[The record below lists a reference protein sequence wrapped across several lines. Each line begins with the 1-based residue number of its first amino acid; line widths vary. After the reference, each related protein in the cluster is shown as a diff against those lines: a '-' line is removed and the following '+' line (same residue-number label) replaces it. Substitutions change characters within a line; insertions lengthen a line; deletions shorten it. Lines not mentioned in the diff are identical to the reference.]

1 MNKIQLRV
9 NRFSIKFQDNSMRKE
24 QALQQVMLGQ
34 LDIHLQKNELGLL
47 TDTGYAKVNSKQ
59 IMDLIIS

>member
-1 MNKIQLRV
+1 MG
-9 NRFSIKFQDNSMRKE
+9 KE

-47 TDTGYAKVNSKQ
+47 IQDMQK
-59 IMDLIIS
+59 LIQNRLWT

>member
-47 TDTGYAKVNSKQ
+47 IQDMQK
-59 IMDLIIS
+59 LIQNRLWT

>member
-9 NRFSIKFQDNSMRKE
+9 NRFSIKFQDNSLRKE

-47 TDTGYAKVNSKQ
+47 IQDMQKLSQNRLWT
-59 IMDLIIS
+59 

>member
-1 MNKIQLRV
+1 MNKTQLRV
-9 NRFSIKFQDNSMRKE
+9 NRFSIKFQDNSMGKE

-47 TDTGYAKVNSKQ
+47 IQDMQK
-59 IMDLIIS
+59 LIQNRLWT